1 VHSLR
6 TLSTRRHGRRSWA
19 RRVATLALA
28 STAALSVAGAALAGP
43 EEDLA
48 ARYAPVV
55 RLVEQTQECG
65 PGEPYQPSDIDAFLD
80 EETISLRGPWRSND
94 LVEIAPGAADL
105 GRGLYEYNLDF
116 PGDALDPGCD
126 YERWAR
132 RVTEGTEPTVY
143 AHVATEGSAPDRLA
157 LQYWLYYAFND
168 WNNLHEGDWE
178 MVQLVFDAGSVE
190 EALDEDGPLEVGYS
204 QHEGAERA
212 EWGDDKLELVD
223 GTHPV
228 VHPAAGSHANFY
240 EEGLYLGRS
249 AEQGVGCDDTTGP
262 TVELR
267 PEVRTIASD
276 PAAARAAFP
285 WIAFEGRWGERQA
298 AFYNGPTGPNLKS
311 QWTAPITWSED
322 WRDRSYA
329 VPAGGH
335 LGTDATDFF
344 CEAVATGSEFVRKLV
359 ENPQRMILGLAILAA
374 LLLYLATRTSWR
386 PSTPLRV
393 GRRRSWGQTLTA
405 SARMY
410 ASRPLLFI
418 GIGLVTIPISI
429 VIAIVQSGL
438 VRASTI
444 AGVEPD
450 GESGGF
456 RVALALAIGTVLTL
470 LGLALVQAASAR
482 AITEIDAGRTIGPV
496 GAYRMTLDGIRPLV
510 GALAVAVAVVSLL
523 WLSVFLIPIAIWLAV
538 RWALIVPAV
547 ELEERSALDAL
558 RRSGALVRLQWL
570 KVGTLV
576 VVAAFLAIVTGPLV
590 GALLI
595 LLANLPF
602 ELVNVVAALLYAVA
616 MPFVGVTTTYVYYD
630 TLARERLEESSP
642 ASAEL
647 PAEVAL

>member
-1 VHSLR
+1 VL
-6 TLSTRRHGRRSWA
+6 G
-19 RRVATLALA
+19 
-28 STAALSVAGAALAGP
+28 AALLLAGTALAGP

-55 RLVEQTQECG
+55 RLVEQPEECG
-65 PGEPYQPSDIDAFLD
+65 PGEPYEPSDIDAFLD
-80 EETISLRGPWRSND
+80 EETVSLRGPWRSND
-94 LVEIAPGAADL
+94 LVEIGPSADDL
-105 GRGLYEYNLDF
+105 GKGLYEYNLDF
-116 PGDALDPGCD
+116 PGDALNPGCD

-143 AHVATEGSAPDRLA
+143 AHIATEGSAPGRLA
-157 LQYWLYYAFND
+157 LQYWLYYPFND
-168 WNNLHEGDWE
+168 WKNLHEGDWE
-178 MVQLVFDAGSVE
+178 MIQLVFDAGSVE

-223 GTHPV
+223 AAHPV
-228 VHPAAGSHANFY
+228 VHPAAGSHANFF

-267 PEVRTIASD
+267 PEVRTIAND
-276 PAAARAAFP
+276 PAAARQAYP
-285 WIAFEGRWGERQA
+285 WIAFEGRWGERQT

-311 QWTAPITWSED
+311 QWTAPITWAED

-393 GRRRSWGQTLTA
+393 GRRRSWGRTLTA

-429 VIAIVQSGL
+429 VISLLQTGVVHASGIGL
-438 VRASTI
+438 DA
-444 AGVEPD
+444 D
-450 GESGGF
+450 GESGG
-456 RVALALAIGTVLTL
+456 VLVLLALGIGIVLTL

-482 AITEIDAGRTIGPV
+482 AIAEIDAGRSVGVV
-496 GAYRMTLDGIRPLV
+496 GAYRMTLDGVRPLV
-510 GALAVAVAVVSLL
+510 GALAVAVAIAGAL
-523 WLSVFLIPIAIWLAV
+523 WLTVFLIPVAIWLIV
-538 RWALIVPAV
+538 RWALLVPAV

-558 RRSGALVRLQWL
+558 RRSGSLVRLQWL

-576 VVAAFLAIVTGPLV
+576 VVAAATAIVTGPFL
-590 GALLI
+590 GALL
-595 LLANLPF
+595 LLFVDLPF
-602 ELVNVVAALLYAVA
+602 ALVNVVAALLYAVA

-630 TLARERLEESSP
+630 TLARERLAESSP
-642 ASAEL
+642 APTEL
-647 PAEVAL
+647 PAEVTL